1 MAVGNSCEGTSGETR
16 MTSLQAHM
24 TAAWKMAESDE
35 ATTKPA
41 RRESEV
47 EAEEDCVAVTVAHM
61 T

>member
-1 MAVGNSCEGTSGETR
+1 

-24 TAAWKMAESDE
+24 TAAWKLAESGE
-35 ATTKPA
+35 PTTKPE
-41 RRESEV
+41 RRENEV